1 MTLDSELL
9 ERISKLDPEVLE
21 KHPELAAAVER
32 YTRAVTEYRRG
43 IEGAAEDRAL
53 TSLSAFVR
61 LTWPVLEPGTELKWN
76 WHLDVICDALQRQIA
91 GEPEYQRLLI
101 MIPPGFMKSLLVS
114 VFAPAWEWLRDPSR
128 RKLFLSNDD
137 KLVTRDS
144 RRTRELI
151 TSEVYGRLKKRA
163 GITWEL
169 AFDQNQKTNFENT
182 ARGFRQCL
190 SIGGAVTGKRADDIV
205 IDDPIDA
212 KAVVLG
218 SAAQRTKRLAE
229 VQRVIGQVLPSR
241 VNDQATAR
249 WTLIMQRLH
258 VSDPAGHAIKEDGWH
273 VVCLPMTGAPGLALR
288 HPADRRAEGELLH
301 PDKFGA
307 EDVRRLKRKL
317 GAQQW
322 AAQYEQAPTAD
333 DGGTFHRKWMR
344 HYAPHPRRLICS
356 TQAITVDCTFR
367 DTTQSDWVALQVWGR
382 LSPDTARS
390 IGARYVLLDQIRARL
405 DLPGTISTL
414 LALCASWPQV
424 RLVLVEAKANGDG
437 LIQILRHR
445 VPGLVSYDPKLSKE
459 ARASVAALAYEAG
472 EVALPSPEHAP
483 WIGGFI
489 EEHVAFPGGAHDDQV
504 DAGSQLLMR
513 WTEED
518 GSGQQLSETNAAI
531 RAMMGI

>member
-1 MTLDSELL
+1 MWTPALL
-9 ERISKLDPEVLE
+9 ERIAGLTPEQ
-21 KHPELAAAVER
+21 LAADRRLADAVAK
-32 YTRAVTEYRRG
+32 YTQAVAEYRVSV
-43 IEGAAEDRAL
+43 EDQAERL
-53 TSLSAFVR
+53 SLDSLAAFVR

-91 GEPEYQRLLI
+91 GDPEYRRLLI

-114 VFAPAWEWLRDPSR
+114 VFAPAWEWLRNPNR

-151 TSEVYGRLKKRA
+151 TSEVYARLKKRA
-163 GITWEL
+163 GVTWEL

-190 SIGGAVTGKRADDIV
+190 SIGGAVTGKRADDVV

-218 SAAQRTKRLAE
+218 STAQRAKRLAE
-229 VQRVIGQVLPSR
+229 VQRVIDQVLPSR
-241 VNDQATAR
+241 VNDQASAR

-258 VSDPAGHAIKEDGWH
+258 VSDPAGHAIAEGGWH
-273 VVCLPMTGAPGLALR
+273 VVCLPMTGAPDSALR
-288 HPADRRAEGELLH
+288 HHEDRRAEGELLH
-301 PDKFGA
+301 PAKVSA
-307 EDVRRLKRKL
+307 EACARLQRKL
-317 GAQQW
+317 GARQW
-322 AAQYEQAPTAD
+322 SAQYEQAPTVE
-333 DGGTFHRKWMR
+333 DGGIFHRKWMR
-344 HYAPHPRRLICS
+344 HYTPHPRRLLCS
-356 TQAITVDCTFR
+356 AQAITVDCTFR
-367 DTTQSDWVALQVWGR
+367 DTAQSDWVVLQVWGR
-382 LSPDTARS
+382 LSPDTART
-390 IGARYVLLDQIRARL
+390 IGARYVLLDQIHARL
-405 DLPGTISTL
+405 DLPGTIAAL
-414 LALCASWPQV
+414 LALRASWPQV
-424 RLVLVEAKANGDG
+424 RLVLVEGKANGDG

-445 VPGLVSYDPKLSKE
+445 VPGLIPYDPKLSKE
-459 ARASVAALAYEAG
+459 ARARVAALAYEAG

-504 DAGSQLLMR
+504 DAASQLLMR

-518 GSGQQLSETNAAI
+518 GSGQQLGETNEAI
-531 RAMMGI
+531 RRMMGI